1 MQDKMAQVLVVV
13 AILTPIVAALVEAIK
28 RGLFGEETRWVP
40 LVSIVVGI
48 VAGIATSYLL
58 AESLRL
64 MVLAG
69 AIAGLAASGLYK
81 AVTAIRPQ

>member
-1 MQDKMAQVLVVV
+1 MQDKMAEVLMVV

-40 LVSIVVGI
+40 LVAIIVGI
-48 VAGIATSYLL
+48 VAGVATSYLL
-58 AESLRL
+58 TEPLRL

-81 AVTAIRPQ
+81 AVTSLLPQ